1 MAKQIKLMADY
12 QSYPLWWAGT
22 ADSGNINPA
31 TLPLRAATV
40 SRLQHWAEYYDATLN
55 LDDPCSSG
63 FPNEEA
69 EEAFNTEGMN
79 LWKQLR
85 EELQPAYEVIYYNYQ
100 LGKLLISPE
109 ELNVD

>member
-22 ADSGNINPA
+22 ADPGNINPA
-31 TLPLRAATV
+31 TLTLNAETV
-40 SRLQHWAEYYDATLN
+40 SRLQHWAEAYDATLN
-55 LDDPCSSG
+55 LDDPYSSG

-69 EEAFNTEGMN
+69 EEAFNIEGIN

-85 EELQPAYEVIYYNYQ
+85 EELKPEYEVLYYSYK
-100 LGKLLISPE
+100 LGKLLIQPE